1 MPTNANDF
9 RAVRTAFALLV
20 LIGLFAQASQAQ
32 PFRVATWQVPDVL
45 STKGVTNLP
54 TSGPDPAAD
63 IAATLGGLD
72 ADAIILYG
80 ISDGQVLKSIGEMM
94 KPKKHSVALHAVFR
108 HGGSKGTI
116 VGEPIA
122 ILSPRQRMH
131 SKTFNWADSGR
142 TDYPGGFG
150 FASFR
155 HGAGV
160 VAVYVAGLPGSLTN
174 LTSSGDKD
182 YFSRKREYAAQY
194 VNAHIGWLASTYT
207 NPVFATYLTV
217 DINPGPKRM
226 LKDECVGLLEKAGF
240 RTFLLGTTTDKSGIA
255 VTNNQ
260 GMDRVLDPVF
270 TKNVEF
276 IASRQIAR
284 PASEH
289 PVVVCDLTLKA
300 PGVAAVTVPAVKKV
314 VSSSKPVSIPEPS
327 KLVPAVAPV
336 PEPVVSLVS
345 AATPPAREKKPAAPP
360 AAPPVVPSTPVVPAV
375 SVSTTNSPAAPPLA
389 TDAPALAAVSSTAE
403 IVSPTVHWPLLHEQW
418 FAPVMAAGGAVL
430 MAAVFFFAHATRRR
444 QAPLAL
450 TQRPGDAVFVEVG
463 SAGARP
469 ENLASVGGEQA
480 VVSEATTSTD
490 NAHNV
495 HNALWRTPR
504 IDFGNQEHADPVRAG
519 LMAHLRRLMREKLFV
534 WLSHQRTH
542 LIDSHETG
550 TRQVLGLEER
560 LEKITE
566 KFQNRLISQEE
577 RIAEMDKELQA
588 KDKLIRDAMKA
599 KDRQEQRQSNSR

>member
-1 MPTNANDF
+1 MPTNVNDF
-9 RAVRTAFALLV
+9 RPMRKALAILV
-20 LIGLFAQASQAQ
+20 LISLFAQASQAQ

-54 TSGPDPAAD
+54 ISGLDAAAD

-94 KPKKHSVALHAVFR
+94 KPKKHSVALHMVFR
-108 HGGSKGTI
+108 HGGSKGPL

-122 ILSPRQRMH
+122 ILSPRPRMH

-142 TDYPGGFG
+142 IDYPGGFG

-155 HGAGV
+155 HGPGV

-207 NPVFATYLTV
+207 NPVFATYLTG

-255 VTNNQ
+255 ITNLQ

-276 IASRQIAR
+276 IASRQITR

-300 PGVAAVTVPAVKKV
+300 PGVAATTVPAVKKV
-314 VSSSKPVSIPEPS
+314 VSSSKTVSIPEPS
-327 KLVPAVAPV
+327 KPVPVVAPAPV

-345 AATPPAREKKPAAPP
+345 AATPPAREKKPEPPP

-389 TDAPALAAVSSTAE
+389 AVSSTAE
-403 IVSPTVHWPLLHEQW
+403 IVSPTVNWPLLHEQW

-450 TQRPGDAVFVEVG
+450 TPRPGDAMFVEVG

-519 LMAHLRRLMREKLFV
+519 LMANLRRLMREKLFV
-534 WLSHQRTH
+534 WLSHQRNH

-599 KDRQEQRQSNSR
+599 NGRQEERPSNSR

>member
-1 MPTNANDF
+1 M
-9 RAVRTAFALLV
+9 RTAFAILV
-20 LIGLFAQASQAQ
+20 LFGLFAQLSQAQ
-32 PFRVATWQVPDVL
+32 PFRVATWQVPDVP
-45 STKGVTNLP
+45 STKGATNP
-54 TSGPDPAAD
+54 TTAGPDTPTD
-63 IAATLGGLD
+63 IAATLSGLD

-94 KPKKHSVALHAVFR
+94 KPKKHLVALHAVFH
-108 HGGSKGTI
+108 HGGSKGPL
-116 VGEPIA
+116 VGEPFA

-174 LTSSGDKD
+174 LASSSDKD

-207 NPVFATYLTV
+207 NPVFATYFTG
-217 DINPGPKRM
+217 DINPSSKRV

-240 RTFLLGTTTDKSGIA
+240 RTFLLGTTTDKSGISI
-255 VTNNQ
+255 TNNQ
-260 GMDRVLDPVF
+260 GLDRVLDPVF
-270 TKNVEF
+270 TKSVEF

-284 PASEH
+284 PAPEH
-289 PVVVCDLTLKA
+289 PIVICDLTLKA
-300 PGVAAVTVPAVKKV
+300 PGVAAMAVPPAKRS
-314 VSSSKPVSIPEPS
+314 VSSSKPVSITEPP
-327 KLVPAVAPV
+327 KPVPAAVPAPV
-336 PEPVVSLVS
+336 PTISLASDAITPVLD
-345 AATPPAREKKPAAPP
+345 KKPAASAVVPLAP
-360 AAPPVVPSTPVVPAV
+360 AAPAI
-375 SVSTTNSPAAPPLA
+375 SVTTNNASSAPPLA
-389 TDAPALAAVSSTAE
+389 AAVPHVAAVPPTADIIAPAVN
-403 IVSPTVHWPLLHEQW
+403 WPLLHEQW
-418 FAPVMAAGGAVL
+418 FAPVMAAAGAVL
-430 MAAVFFFAHATRRR
+430 MAAVFFFAQATRRR
-444 QAPLAL
+444 RAPLAL

-463 SAGARP
+463 ATGARP
-469 ENLASVGGEQA
+469 EDPASAAGGQA

-495 HNALWRTPR
+495 HHALWQTPR

-534 WLSHQRTH
+534 WLSQQRSQ

-588 KDKLIRDAMKA
+588 KDRLIRDAMKT
-599 KDRQEQRQSNSR
+599 KDQQEYQ